1 MITILAQLSL
11 VSIGI
16 ILWCRQ
22 SLDFKTKGIEFLE
35 YLPPHPAD
43 EYNFKCYNDLCL
55 IMDLVI
61 ENKTRLSEFRF
72 ALNVFDAAHI
82 LNSNMS
88 NNVGDKT
95 IFIRTMKE
103 YIHWNLRDSQKI
115 EKVKK
120 FISEVNDLS

>member
-1 MITILAQLSL
+1 
-11 VSIGI
+11 
-16 ILWCRQ
+16 
-22 SLDFKTKGIEFLE
+22 
-35 YLPPHPAD
+35 
-43 EYNFKCYNDLCL
+43 
-55 IMDLVI
+55 MDLVI

-82 LNSNMS
+82 LNSKSLMSHRLWLIYSGNMT